1 MMTTLEAVGLV
12 ASVIAIFE
20 AGYVIGVLRTNK
32 RRRASED
39 DLIANRVRQVLGAIR
54 IKEVEC
60 DARELFTGQTIPMS
74 LIIASDAASPIE
86 AWIGASLLDE
96 SEGEYYDTS
105 QDKLVLIVPGTNT
118 YRRSLTVPSNVD
130 SGEYSLYCAVWLG
143 QVAHPERSIKLDQSK
158 RDGRLKI
165 HKR

>member
-12 ASVIAIFE
+12 ASLIAIFE
-20 AGYVIGVLRTNK
+20 TGYVIGVMRTNK

-54 IKEVEC
+54 IKAVES
-60 DARELFTGQTIPMS
+60 DAREILTGQSILMS
-74 LIIASDAASPIE
+74 LIIVSDAACPIE
-86 AWIGASLLDE
+86 AWIGASLVDD
-96 SEGEYYDTS
+96 SAGEYYDTS
-105 QDKLVLIVPGTNT
+105 QDKPVLLVPGKNT
-118 YRRSLTVPSNVD
+118 YRRSLTVPDNVN

-143 QVAHPERSIKLDQSK
+143 QVANPERSIKLDKSK
-158 RDGRLKI
+158 SEGKLII

>member
-1 MMTTLEAVGLV
+1 MMTTLEGVGLV

-60 DARELFTGQTIPMS
+60 DATELFTGQTIPMS

-86 AWIGASLLDE
+86 AWIGVTL
-96 SEGEYYDTS
+96 
-105 QDKLVLIVPGTNT
+105 P
-118 YRRSLTVPSNVD
+118 
-130 SGEYSLYCAVWLG
+130 
-143 QVAHPERSIKLDQSK
+143 
-158 RDGRLKI
+158 
-165 HKR
+165 